1 MALVLIPATEAALL
15 VDATPNPTDRVVR
28 RGSRA
33 VLGRGVVRPFRRDD
47 RNDFANSEG
56 LALVQSCVGQILAMR
71 GSTEFIQGEL
81 EWDPDRGSL
90 LHLLRHQKS
99 TLVLQE
105 LGRTYIVDALR
116 TWEPRV
122 IVRNVRVTREKGV
135 NGEAT
140 VLLIR
145 LVYDV
150 IKTNVPGN
158 AVLFAGVNQN
168 VSLPLAA

>member
-1 MALVLIPATEAALL
+1 MALVCIPATEPSVLA
-15 VDATPNPTDRVVR
+15 DATPNPLDRVVR
-28 RGSRA
+28 LGSRA
-33 VLGRGVVRPFRRDD
+33 VLGRGVTRPFRRDGMH
-47 RNDFANSEG
+47 DFANADG
-56 LALVQSCVGQILAMR
+56 LALVQSCVGQVLGMR
-71 GSTEFIQGEL
+71 GSTPFLLGEL

-90 LHLLRHQKS
+90 LHLLRHKAN

-105 LGRTYIVDALR
+105 LGRTYVIDALR

-122 IVRNVRVTREKGV
+122 IVRNVRVTAEKAP
-135 NGEAT
+135 NGDET

-145 LVYDV
+145 LSYDV

-168 VSLPLAA
+168 VSLPMAA